1 MSIVRLQCSFGY
13 TYPDRHGA
21 GEGPDRWWEA
31 QREVVQRP
39 PPPPSP
45 HHEYSSTCPVGDS
58 CLRWNTKEAS
68 FGVNATLVV
77 DGAASRSDQ
86 DCPGCGVGAPP
97 ACRPGQPRQGR
108 LGATYPSPLC
118 SRRREERARHTGPPH
133 PPSVGRP
140 PPPCATYPPCV
151 AAEGEPQSPRSTPP
165 PQPGNEDSNIYTRT
179 ITIDIGIL
187 LAHNPHGRGVVG
199 RRHGRSAP
207 RPPPPPSSPTHL
219 GNTLRGWGQAF
230 PEHTRRTYPILP
242 RTSAHNIIAPT
253 QHEPASQAQALAWR

>member
-1 MSIVRLQCSFGY
+1 MGRWFGA
-13 TYPDRHGA
+13 RGA
-21 GEGPDRWWEA
+21 GLVEECGEGGIRPLRGWA
-31 QREVVQRP
+31 RMVVA
-39 PPPPSP
+39 
-45 HHEYSSTCPVGDS
+45 V
-58 CLRWNTKEAS
+58 
-68 FGVNATLVV
+68 
-77 DGAASRSDQ
+77 GAARCGGGSCRQRCARVDSA
-86 DCPGCGVGAPP
+86 PAGCQ
-97 ACRPGQPRQGR
+97 CQS
-108 LGATYPSPLC
+108 LLC
-118 SRRREERARHTGPPH
+118 VCI
-133 PPSVGRP
+133 VGRP